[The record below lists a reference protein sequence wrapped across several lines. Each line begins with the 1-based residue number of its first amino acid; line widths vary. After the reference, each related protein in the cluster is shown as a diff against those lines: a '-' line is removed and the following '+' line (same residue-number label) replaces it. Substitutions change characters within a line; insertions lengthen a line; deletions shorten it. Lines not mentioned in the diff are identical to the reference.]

1 MEKPNLS
8 QRKIRCS
15 KHMAQM
21 IMKAERDLNAEGV
34 KQLALVN
41 LSCAVA
47 LTDSWGWSK
56 EKIRALFTKEE
67 EIIDECSK
75 DRNLSLIS
83 MFDEECSIEL
93 TNREGVS
100 YKDFGYL
107 NIEND
112 RDDYTAPQWLK
123 MRQNQKQ
130 WLGAMFTAAMGLALY
145 RNEKWDDESIAE
157 LLQKMQKIKEDC
169 NYDMKTMSKY
179 AKEKIDFDINDYK
192 MVA

>member
-34 KQLALVN
+34 NQLALVN

-47 LTDSWGWSK
+47 LTDSWGWSA
-56 EKIRALFTKEE
+56 EKIKALFAKEE

-75 DRNLSLIS
+75 DRSLSLIS

>member
-1 MEKPNLS
+1 
-8 QRKIRCS
+8 
-15 KHMAQM
+15 M

-75 DRNLSLIS
+75 DRNLSIIS